1 MSTPNSPQSDPQT
14 HLDSDPTIDPAHV
27 PAEATQTGSGGDRI
41 DDPAHDTGEDEG
53 WTSEGGS
60 TPDGPATDT

>member
-1 MSTPNSPQSDPQT
+1 MTAQDDTTPGTDIPDTQADPQS
-14 HLDSDPTIDPAHV
+14 HLDRDPSNDPATAV
-27 PAEATQTGSGGDRI
+27 DSA

-53 WTSEGGS
+53 WASEGGS

>member
-1 MSTPNSPQSDPQT
+1 MTAQDDATPGTDIPDTQADPQSHVDRDP
-14 HLDSDPTIDPAHV
+14 SN
-27 PAEATQTGSGGDRI
+27 
-41 DDPAHDTGEDEG
+41 DPAHDTGEDEG